1 MTTKTKARRGRT
13 ASGVDGGALPELQNT
28 LTTSAA
34 ARYLGVSAATLRFW
48 RANNEGPKYFRAGD
62 RLVRYRKVDLDRW
75 IESRLSE

>member
-1 MTTKTKARRGRT
+1 MATKTKTKGGQTARGEV
-13 ASGVDGGALPELQNT
+13 AGAAGELQNT
-28 LTTSAA
+28 FTTGAA
-34 ARYLGVSAATLRFW
+34 ARYLGVSAATLRLW